1 MVEDPMVD
9 CPKDNRR
16 VSVWRCLG
24 SFVEQRMKCP
34 ELLEVTVKIAA
45 RAVLTLNSR
54 RPCSTKLESILWIGL
69 QDMPTA
75 YMMRVG
81 LSTPYP

>member
-1 MVEDPMVD
+1 MVEEPMDD

-34 ELLEVTVKIAA
+34 EQLEVTVKIAKKYA
-45 RAVLTLNSR
+45 
-54 RPCSTKLESILWIGL
+54 
-69 QDMPTA
+69 
-75 YMMRVG
+75 
-81 LSTPYP
+81 